1 MTARTQTKQT
11 GLRLN
16 PEVRRRQILDAAVAY
31 FAEAGFGVQT
41 RELSRRIGVSQP
53 LLYRYFPSKQDLI
66 AAVFDEVFLSQWN
79 DGWVKG
85 LKDRSLPL
93 RDRLMRFYMQYSEA
107 TYRPEWIRIYMYA
120 GLADLGLNRDYLD
133 MVRKKILRVMCAE
146 FRHEFVK
153 SDFKLPPINS
163 RELELVW
170 SLHGSMFYWAVRKTI
185 FNATPQTAFELRTGD
200 AIDLFLHGAQKVY
213 PGLLNQAPP
222 AKRSKTA

>member
-1 MTARTQTKQT
+1 MLPTR
-11 GLRLN
+11 LRLD
-16 PEVRRRQILDAAVAY
+16 PEVRRQQILDAAVAY

-79 DGWVKG
+79 DGWVKS

-120 GLADLGLNRDYLD
+120 GLADLGLNREYLE
-133 MVRKKILRVMCAE
+133 MVRKNFAC
-146 FRHEFVK
+146 
-153 SDFKLPPINS
+153 D
-163 RELELVW
+163 
-170 SLHGSMFYWAVRKTI
+170 VR
-185 FNATPQTAFELRTGD
+185 
-200 AIDLFLHGAQKVY
+200 
-213 PGLLNQAPP
+213 
-222 AKRSKTA
+222 

>member
-1 MTARTQTKQT
+1 MSGTKNKA
-11 GLRLN
+11 GLRLF
-16 PEVRRRQILDAAVAY
+16 PEVRRQQILDAAVAY

-66 AAVFDEVFLSQWN
+66 AAVFDEVFLSQWD

-93 RDRLMRFYMQYSEA
+93 RDRLMRFYIQYAEA

-146 FRHEFVK
+146 FRHVYVK
-153 SDFKLPPINS
+153 SDAKLSPINS

-170 SLHGSMFYWAVRKTI
+170 TLHGSMFYWAVRNNI

-213 PGLLNQAPP
+213 PSLLNQAPP

>member
-1 MTARTQTKQT
+1 MTNKSLKQIT
-11 GLRLN
+11 GLRLP
-16 PEVRRRQILDAAVAY
+16 PEVRRQQILDAAVVY

-107 TYRPEWIRIYMYA
+107 TYRSEWIRIYMYA

-153 SDFKLPPINS
+153 SDAKLPPINS

-170 SLHGSMFYWAVRKTI
+170 SLHGSMFYWAVRNNI

-213 PGLLNQAPP
+213 PSLLNQAPP

>member
-1 MTARTQTKQT
+1 LTNKSLKQKT
-11 GLRLN
+11 WLRLN
-16 PEVRRRQILDAAVAY
+16 PAVRRQQILDAAVAY

-53 LLYRYFPSKQDLI
+53 LLYRYFRSKKDLI

-93 RDRLMRFYMQYSEA
+93 RDRLMRFYMQYAET

-120 GLADLGLNRDYLD
+120 GLADLGLNREYLE

-146 FRHEFVK
+146 FRHEFVGG
-153 SDFKLPPINS
+153 DTKLPPINS

-185 FNATPQTAFELRTGD
+185 FNATPQTAFELRTGN
-200 AIDLFLHGAQKVY
+200 AIDLFLHGGQKVY
-213 PGLLNQAPP
+213 PSLLNQQPP

>member
-1 MTARTQTKQT
+1 MH
-11 GLRLN
+11 
-16 PEVRRRQILDAAVAY
+16 
-31 FAEAGFGVQT
+31 
-41 RELSRRIGVSQP
+41 
-53 LLYRYFPSKQDLI
+53 
-66 AAVFDEVFLSQWN
+66 
-79 DGWVKG
+79 
-85 LKDRSLPL
+85 
-93 RDRLMRFYMQYSEA
+93 FYMQYAEA
-107 TYRPEWIRIYMYA
+107 TYRPKWIRIYMYA

-153 SDFKLPPINS
+153 SDAKLPPINS

-170 SLHGSMFYWAVRKTI
+170 SLHGSMFYWAVRNNI

-213 PGLLNQAPP
+213 PSLLNQALP

>member
-1 MTARTQTKQT
+1 MALTTMLPT

-16 PEVRRRQILDAAVAY
+16 PEVRRQQILDAAVAY

-93 RDRLMRFYMQYSEA
+93 RDRLMQFYMQYAAA
-107 TYRPEWIRIYMYA
+107 TYRSEWIRIYMYA
-120 GLADLGLNRDYLD
+120 GLADLGLNHDYLD

-153 SDFKLPPINS
+153 SDAKLPPITS

-170 SLHGSMFYWAVRKTI
+170 SLHGSMFYWAVRNNI

-213 PGLLNQAPP
+213 PSLLNQAPP

>member
-1 MTARTQTKQT
+1 MSGSKSKT

-16 PEVRRRQILDAAVAY
+16 PEIRRQQILDAAVAY

-66 AAVFDEVFLSQWN
+66 AAVFDEVFLSQWS
-79 DGWVKG
+79 DEWVKG

-93 RDRLMRFYMQYSEA
+93 RDRLMHLYMQYAAA

-120 GLADLGLNRDYLD
+120 GLADLGLNREYLD

-146 FRHEFVK
+146 FRHEFVR
-153 SDFKLPPINS
+153 SGSKLPPITS

-185 FNATPQTAFELRTGD
+185 FNATPQTAFELRMGD

-213 PGLLNQAPP
+213 PGLLNHAPP

>member
-1 MTARTQTKQT
+1 MTARPKINKT
-11 GLRLN
+11 GLRLP
-16 PEVRRRQILDAAVAY
+16 PEVRRQQILDAAVAY

-79 DGWVKG
+79 DEWVEG

-93 RDRLMRFYMQYSEA
+93 RDRLMHFYMQYAAA

-120 GLADLGLNRDYLD
+120 GLADLGLNREYLN
-133 MVRKKILRVMCAE
+133 MVRRKILRVMCAE
-146 FRHEFVK
+146 FRNEFIK
-153 SDFKLPPINS
+153 SATKLPPITS

-213 PGLLNQAPP
+213 PSLLNQPP